1 MKLRYILAAI
11 ALAWLAS
18 IPIGWTL
25 AQPLAA
31 RMSGPLTAIVD
42 VRTYDGTV
50 TYQCQVSAL
59 QIAHPY
65 AYLDCL
71 IEGDG
76 VFRGGFDR

>member
-42 VRTYDGTV
+42 VRAYDGTV
-50 TYQCQVSAL
+50 TYQGTVIAL
-59 QIAHPY
+59 NVASPY
-65 AYLDCL
+65 AYLDIL
-71 IEGDG
+71 PEGDG